1 MKNFFIGWCLGCFIT
16 LNAKILLSHNK
27 RKAFLIKIV
36 STSSYAVK
44 FSSLFRMLQQGESF
58 RIFHRQ
64 RTESDRVANGIRS
77 GGGRNPIGRRTESDR
92 AADGIRLGGERNP
105 IGRRTESDRAA
116 DANGGKMLGIMRQK
130 ARSDGLTVGGYGN
143 KKGATPL
150 RELRLYAYRLKLSAS
165 GSRRRANEC
174 VD

>member
-1 MKNFFIGWCLGCFIT
+1 MNSFFIGWCLGGFIT
-16 LNAKILLSHNK
+16 LNTKILLSHNK

-44 FSSLFRMLQQGESF
+44 FSSLFRML
-58 RIFHRQ
+58 RQ
-64 RTESDRVANGIRS
+64 DECSRSSS
-77 GGGRNPIGRRTESDR
+77 GGERNLIGRRTESDR
-92 AADGIRLGGERNP
+92 AAN
-105 IGRRTESDRAA
+105 
-116 DANGGKMLGIMRQK
+116 ANGGKMLGIMRQK
-130 ARSDGLTVGGYGN
+130 ARSDGVTVGGYSI

-150 RELRLYAYRLKLSAS
+150 RELRLYAYRLMLSAS